1 MSLSSHPSEVTKL
14 RFISPDVLSFLIQ
27 KWKTLMAKSLVA
39 VSEFSYADK
48 DLIHDLMFVVKNIA
62 EDKFVQAILS
72 FQPFKPK
79 FRPIKFL
86 DLQSKQSIMSS
97 TATNEE
103 SCFSTPR
110 TKLRKD
116 NSILEKGSIIIK
128 RKASVK
134 KEPRTC

>member
-1 MSLSSHPSEVTKL
+1 
-14 RFISPDVLSFLIQ
+14 
-27 KWKTLMAKSLVA
+27 MAKSLVA

-134 KEPRTC
+134 KEPRTS